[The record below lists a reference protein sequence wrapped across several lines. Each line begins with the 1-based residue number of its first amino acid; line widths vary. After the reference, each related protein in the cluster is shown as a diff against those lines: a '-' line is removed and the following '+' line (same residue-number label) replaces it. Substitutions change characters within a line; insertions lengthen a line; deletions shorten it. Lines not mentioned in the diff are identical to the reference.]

1 MAEFTVRGAP
11 GTYICEEEILDSL
24 EEHLLALGY
33 RRILIVH
40 GRDSWKAA
48 ASYFPEFQTLKADF
62 IEYSGECSLAEI
74 ERIAESSTRAEAILG
89 VGGGKILDLVK
100 AAGQV
105 RNIETILL
113 PTAPSN
119 CSAWTPIS
127 VIYTEEGNFHRFDI
141 HARNAAL
148 LIIEPR
154 IMLEAPKAML
164 IAGIGDTIAKWYEAD
179 VQIRQLAEKTAA
191 LTISH
196 YTAKLCLDELIEHG
210 EAALAAAERGELTSR
225 FVKVMETIIMTGG
238 MVGGFGDSY
247 GRVAAAHSIHNGL
260 TVLEE
265 THHIQHGEKVAY
277 GTLIQLIL
285 EDRWQEAE
293 KLSVYFR
300 KLGLPISLKDMGLS
314 GVAEESILAV
324 AEKSTEPS
332 ESIHLL
338 RAGGVTAEELAK
350 AMKTYEK
357 YLTIVQ

>member
-1 MAEFTVRGAP
+1 MTELIVRGAP
-11 GTYICEEEILDSL
+11 GTYICESGVLGSL
-24 EEHLLALGY
+24 EKHLLALGY
-33 RRILIVH
+33 GRILIVH

-74 ERIAESSTRAEAILG
+74 QRVAESSIQADAILG

-105 RNIETILL
+105 RDIETVLL

-127 VIYTEEGNFHRFDI
+127 VLYTEEGNFHRFDI
-141 HARNAAL
+141 HSRNASL

-154 IMLEAPKAML
+154 IMLEAPTAML

-196 YTAKLCLDELIEHG
+196 YTAKLCLEELIEHG
-210 EAALAAAERGELTSR
+210 RAAVEAAERGELTSS
-225 FVKVMETIIMTGG
+225 FIKVVETIIMTGG
-238 MVGGFGDSY
+238 MVGGFGDRY

-260 TVLEE
+260 TVLQE
-265 THHIQHGEKVAY
+265 THNIQHGEKVAY

-285 EDRWQEAE
+285 EDRWEEAE

-300 KLGLPISLKDMGLS
+300 ELGLPISLKDMGLS
-314 GVAEESILAV
+314 DIAEESIFAV
-324 AEKSTEPS
+324 AEKSTEPG

-338 RAGGVTAEELAK
+338 RTGGVTAEEVAQ
-350 AMKTYEK
+350 AIQIYEK
-357 YLTIVQ
+357 HHTTVQ

>member
-1 MAEFTVRGAP
+1 MADFTVRGAP
-11 GTYICEEEILDSL
+11 GTYICEAGVLDGL
-24 EEHLLALGY
+24 EEYLLALGY
-33 RRILIVH
+33 GRILVVH

-74 ERIAESSTRAEAILG
+74 QRIAESSARADAILG

-100 AAGQV
+100 AAGEV
-105 RNIETILL
+105 RNIETILI

-127 VIYTEEGNFHRFDI
+127 VIYTEGGNFHRFDI
-141 HARNAAL
+141 HSRNAAL
-148 LIIEPR
+148 LIIEPQ
-154 IMLEAPKAML
+154 ILLEAPIPML

-210 EAALAAAERGELTSR
+210 EAAVAAAERRELTSR
-225 FVKVMETIIMTGG
+225 FVRVMETIIMTGG

-260 TVLEE
+260 TVLQE
-265 THHIQHGEKVAY
+265 THRIQHGEKVAY

-285 EDRWQEAE
+285 EDRWEEAE

-300 KLGLPISLKDMGLS
+300 KLGLPVSLGDMGLTGIS
-314 GVAEESILAV
+314 EENIFAI
-324 AEKSTEPS
+324 AEKSAELN

-338 RAGGVTAEELAK
+338 KQGGVTAGEVAEAIS
-350 AMKTYEK
+350 TYEK
-357 YLTIVQ
+357 YLTVIR

>member
-1 MAEFTVRGAP
+1 MTEFIVRGAP
-11 GTYICEEEILDSL
+11 GTYICEDGILGRL
-24 EEHLLALGY
+24 EEHLLSLGY
-33 RRILIVH
+33 GRILIVH

-74 ERIAESSTRAEAILG
+74 QRVAESSIQADAILG

-105 RNIETILL
+105 RNIETVLL

-141 HARNAAL
+141 HSRNASL
-148 LIIEPR
+148 LIIEPQ
-154 IMLEAPKAML
+154 IMLEAPTAML
-164 IAGIGDTIAKWYEAD
+164 VAGIGDTVAKWYEAD
-179 VQIRQLAEKTAA
+179 VQIRQLPEKTAA
-191 LTISH
+191 LAISH

-210 EAALAAAERGELTSR
+210 GAAVAAAERGELTAR
-225 FVKVMETIIMTGG
+225 FVKVVETIIMTGG

-260 TVLEE
+260 TVLPE
-265 THHIQHGEKVAY
+265 THSIQHGEKVAY

-285 EDRWQEAE
+285 EDRWEEAE
-293 KLSVYFR
+293 KLAVYFQQ
-300 KLGLPISLKDMGLS
+300 LGLPISLRDMGLS
-314 GVAEESILAV
+314 DISDEGILAV
-324 AEKSTEPS
+324 AEKTTKPGET
-332 ESIHLL
+332 IHLL
-338 RAGGVTAEELAK
+338 KTGGVTAEEVAQ
-350 AMKTYEK
+350 AIRVYEK
-357 YLTIVQ
+357 HQTIVQ